1 MHDQDGPDI
10 VLEPLLARGDT
21 AAARAALE
29 AMHPA
34 DAASAIA
41 TLGPA
46 RACAALGLLP
56 DPAHRAEVFDYLPD
70 PLQAQLAHRLP
81 RTDLAALIAAMPH
94 DDRAALFRRLA
105 PAAREA
111 LLPGLAQA
119 EREDLRRLAAYPEG
133 TAGAVMTSDYAT
145 LAPDLTAREAIETLR
160 REAPDSETIYVAYV
174 LDAGRRLLGAVSL
187 RDLVLAPAETRVVG
201 LMRRDPLRGQVDE
214 PRGTVAARIARYD
227 LLALPIL
234 DAEGRLVGIITQD
247 DAMDVAE
254 AEATEAFHRVGTVP
268 NLAAS
273 LREASVMLLYRRRIG
288 WLVALVVGNLLSG
301 VGIAAFEDTIAANLA
316 LVFFLP
322 LLIASAGNAGSQAA
336 TLTVRALATG
346 DIRVSDCGRLLAREA
361 LVALALGGTMAVAI
375 AAVGLLR
382 GGPGVALVAALTM
395 VLVVL
400 VGSLVGLS
408 LPFLLDRLRLDPA
421 SASAPLVTSL
431 ADVIGVLIYLSLAT
445 ALLPVP

>member
-1 MHDQDGPDI
+1 MHDQDGPDTA
-10 VLEPLLARGDT
+10 LEPLLAQGGD
-21 AAARAALE
+21 AARATLA
-29 AMHPA
+29 AMHPV

-41 TLGPA
+41 TLPPA
-46 RACAALGLLP
+46 QARAALGLLP
-56 DPAHRAEVFDYLPD
+56 SVSRAEVFDYLPD
-70 PLQAQLAHRLP
+70 ALQADLARSLP
-81 RTDLAALIAAMPH
+81 RANLAALVTAMPH

-105 PAAREA
+105 PEEREA
-111 LLPGLAQA
+111 LLPALAQA
-119 EREDLRRLAAYPEG
+119 EREDLRRLTAYPEG
-133 TAGAVMTSDYAT
+133 TAGAVMTSDYAA
-145 LAPDLTAREAIETLR
+145 LAPDMSAREAIEALR

-187 RDLVLAPAETRVVG
+187 RDLVLAPAEARVAE
-201 LMRRDPLRGQVDE
+201 LMRRDPLHGKVEE

-234 DAEGRLVGIITQD
+234 DAEGRLAGIVTQD

-254 AEATEAFHRVGTVP
+254 AEATEGFRKAGAVP
-268 NLAAS
+268 GLAAG
-273 LREASVMLLYRRRIG
+273 LRDAGVALLYRRRVG
-288 WLVALVVGNLLSG
+288 WLVALVLGNLLSG
-301 VGIAAFEDTIAANLA
+301 AGIAAFEDTIAANLT

-346 DIRVSDCGRLLAREA
+346 DVRMSDWGRLLVRET
-361 LVALALGGTMAVAI
+361 LVALTLGGTMAAAV

-421 SASAPLVTSL
+421 SASAPLVTSV
-431 ADVIGVLIYLSLAT
+431 ADVVGVLIYLGIAT
-445 ALLPVP
+445 VFLPAP

>member
-1 MHDQDGPDI
+1 MHDQDGPDLA
-10 VLEPLLARGDT
+10 LEPLLTRGDT
-21 AAARAALE
+21 ATAQGALE

-41 TLGPA
+41 ALSPA
-46 RACAALGLLP
+46 QARAALGLLP
-56 DPAHRAEVFDYLPD
+56 DATRRAAAFDYLPD
-70 PLQAQLAHRLP
+70 PVQAELARSLP
-81 RTDLAALIAAMPH
+81 RAELAALVAAMSH
-94 DDRAALFRRLA
+94 DDRAALFRQLA
-105 PAAREA
+105 PAEREA

-145 LAPDLTAREAIETLR
+145 LVPELTAREAIEALR

-187 RDLVLAPAETRVVG
+187 RDLVLAPAEARVAA
-201 LMRRDPLRGQVDE
+201 LMHCDPLRGQVDE
-214 PRGTVAARIARYD
+214 PRGSVAARIARYD

-234 DAEGRLVGIITQD
+234 DAEGRLVGIVTQD

-254 AEATEAFHRVGTVP
+254 AEATEDFRKAGAVP
-268 NLAAS
+268 NLATG
-273 LREASVMLLYRRRIG
+273 LREAGVGLLYRRRVG
-288 WLVALVVGNLLSG
+288 WLVALVFGNLLSG
-301 VGIAAFEDTIAANLA
+301 AGIAAFEDTIAANLA

-346 DIRVSDCGRLLAREA
+346 DIRISDWGRLLVREA
-361 LVALALGGTMAVAI
+361 LVALALGGTMAAAV
-375 AAVGLLR
+375 AAVGLMR
-382 GGPGVALVAALTM
+382 GGPGVALVAASTM

-400 VGSLVGLS
+400 LGSLVGLS

-421 SASAPLVTSL
+421 SASAPLVTSV
-431 ADVIGVLIYLSLAT
+431 ADVTGVLIYLSIAA
-445 ALLPVP
+445 ALLPAS